1 MVGEKI
7 LSGSVS
13 SDPRLPERRT
23 FPRYPFTATVEMVEP
38 QSQTRIQG
46 RTSDLSRG
54 GCYVDSTSS
63 FPAGSSLVIRLT
75 KDMRSFEAQAQV
87 AYSIDGMGMG
97 MGIRFTGADSEQ
109 ISMLEKWVA
118 ELRGEML
125 PETTLAQ
132 ASDPAFAQRRPSH
145 EEYFVLNELVVELMR
160 QGVLSSTKCEAMLKK
175 LNRTGRARSIEEMAE
190 STLTGMFPI

>member
-1 MVGEKI
+1 MIGENNY
-7 LSGSVS
+7 SSSVS
-13 SDPRLPERRT
+13 SDPGLPERRK
-23 FPRYPFTATVEMVEP
+23 FPRYAFTATVEMVEP

-63 FPAGSSLVIRLT
+63 FPIGSMLVIRLT
-75 KDMRSFEAQAQV
+75 KDMRSFQAQAV
-87 AYSIDGMGMG
+87 VTYSIEGMG
-97 MGIRFTGADSEQ
+97 MGIKFTDADAEQ
-109 ISMLEKWVA
+109 ISILEKWVA

-132 ASDPAFAQRRPSH
+132 TADPTLAQRGASQA
-145 EEYFVLNELVVELMR
+145 EYSVLNELVMELMR
-160 QGVLSSTKCEAMLKK
+160 QGVLSNTKGEAMLQK
-175 LNRTGRARSIEEMAE
+175 LNRTGSARSIQAMPD

>member
-1 MVGEKI
+1 MVGENNT
-7 LSGSVS
+7 SSSVS
-13 SDPRLPERRT
+13 SGPALPERRQ

-75 KDMRSFEAQAQV
+75 KDM
-87 AYSIDGMGMG
+87 G
-97 MGIRFTGADSEQ
+97 MGIRFTGADAEQ
-109 ISMLEKWVA
+109 ILTLEKWVA

-125 PETTLAQ
+125 PETTMAQ
-132 ASDPAFAQRRPSH
+132 TADPAFAQRGPSQ
-145 EEYFVLNELVVELMR
+145 EEHLVLSELVVELMR
-160 QGVLSSTKCEAMLKK
+160 QGVLSNTKCEAMLQK
-175 LNRTGRARSIEEMAE
+175 LNRTGRARSMQSMPD
-190 STLTGMFPI
+190 STLSGMFPI